1 MNPSF
6 PNLLLFVFILSR
18 VYHIEITVLFK
29 NANCDIMAKSLIR
42 ELLEIIAVVAAAY
55 IFYFGLG
62 IALGTP
68 TPMFSVVS
76 ESMEPT
82 LHVGDM
88 VIVAKSEY
96 KTRDIVVYMRGSMPI
111 IHRII
116 EEQEEG
122 YIIKGD
128 NNPSPDPGIVRK
140 NQIVGKTIAAAP
152 VIGVPRLMLFWL
164 GI

>member
-1 MNPSF
+1 MNKK
-6 PNLLLFVFILSR
+6 
-18 VYHIEITVLFK
+18 EK
-29 NANCDIMAKSLIR
+29 NIAM
-42 ELLEIIAVVAAAY
+42 EMLEIVLIIVGAY
-55 IFYFGLG
+55 VFYFGLG

-68 TPMFSVVS
+68 TPMFSIVS

-88 VIVAKSEY
+88 VIISKSGY
-96 KTRDIVVYMRGSMPI
+96 DTGDIVVYMRGNMPI

-116 EEQEEG
+116 EKNDQG

-128 NNPSPDPGIVRK
+128 NNPVADPGIVK
-140 NQIVGKTIAAAP
+140 QSQIIGKTVVAFP
-152 VIGVPRLMLFWL
+152 VLGYPRYLLYKV

>member
-1 MNPSF
+1 MG
-6 PNLLLFVFILSR
+6 
-18 VYHIEITVLFK
+18 
-29 NANCDIMAKSLIR
+29 KSLIR
-42 ELLEIIAVVAAAY
+42 EILEIVAVIAAAY

-88 VIVAKSEY
+88 VIITKANY
-96 KTRDIVVYMRGSMPI
+96 TTDDIVVYMRGNMPI

-116 EEQEEG
+116 AEKEDG

-128 NNPSPDPGIVRK
+128 NNNVADPGIVRK
-140 NQIVGKTIAAAP
+140 EQIVGKTVAAAP
-152 VIGVPRLMLFWL
+152 ILGVPRLLMFWI

>member
-1 MNPSF
+1 
-6 PNLLLFVFILSR
+6 
-18 VYHIEITVLFK
+18 
-29 NANCDIMAKSLIR
+29 MAKSLIR
-42 ELLEIIAVVAAAY
+42 EILEMIAVVAAAY

-62 IALGTP
+62 LALGTP

-88 VIVAKSEY
+88 VVIASGEY
-96 KTRDIVVYMRGSMPI
+96 HTGDIVVYMRGNMPI

-116 EEQEEG
+116 EEREKG

-128 NNPSPDPGIVRK
+128 NNPVPDPGIVK
-140 NQIVGKTIAAAP
+140 KEQIMGKTIIAAP
-152 VIGVPRLMLFWL
+152 VIGVPRLLMFWL
-164 GI
+164 GV